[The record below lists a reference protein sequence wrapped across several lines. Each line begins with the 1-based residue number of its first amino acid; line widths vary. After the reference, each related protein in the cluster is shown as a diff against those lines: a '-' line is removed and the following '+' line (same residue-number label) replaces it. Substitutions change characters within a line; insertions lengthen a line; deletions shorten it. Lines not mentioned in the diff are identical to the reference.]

1 VLLRAIF
8 PALTLLFAFLCPS
21 PSFSAVDKK
30 TAADID
36 REIEKIRT
44 EMVKIRRLIH
54 MDPQLPGRE
63 QETAKI
69 VAARLAALGFEVKTN
84 VAGSGVVALLRGAL
98 PGPIIGLRADMDAVP
113 IQELADVPF
122 KSVNG
127 GVMHAHGHD
136 LHVAIALGTAYVL
149 NGLRDQ
155 MKGGVKFIF
164 QPGADPAD
172 ADMESGASRMIK
184 EGVLDAPPV
193 NLILGFHV
201 WPETLGHVYSAPGPI
216 LAASDAFEINIKGK
230 SAQASQPQEGVDAIV
245 LAAQVVNAL
254 QSIVSRSVEPTD
266 PASLTIGRIE
276 GGTKSDLVAD
286 RVRLE
291 GILRTMNDATR
302 RKVQRLMEAAVKGT
316 TQAFGGDYSLAF
328 RQSIPAVSNHPELY
342 ASLLPALN
350 SASGDRPVQTLGPQ
364 MLADDF
370 SFYGRRIP
378 GLFFFL
384 GAKNSRPSPAPLDN
398 PYFNPDE
405 RSIAIGIKILSHIIL
420 DCLEQQSRISDSAA
434 DIK

>member
-1 VLLRAIF
+1 
-8 PALTLLFAFLCPS
+8 
-21 PSFSAVDKK
+21 
-30 TAADID
+30 
-36 REIEKIRT
+36 
-44 EMVKIRRLIH
+44 MVKIRRLIH

-84 VAGSGVVALLRGAL
+84 VAGSGVIALLRGAL

-149 NGLRDQ
+149 NSLRDR

-276 GGTKSDLVAD
+276 GGTKSDLVSD
-286 RVRLE
+286 RVRLD
-291 GILRTMNDATR
+291 GILRTMNDGTR

-328 RQSIPAVSNHPELY
+328 KQSIPAVSNHPELY

-384 GAKNSRPSPAPLDN
+384 GARNSRPSPAPLDS

-405 RSIAIGIKILSHIIL
+405 RSIAIGIKILSHVIL